1 MSRSRA
7 SRYRICQVFT
17 SNKKK
22 ANRRVR
28 KTPDI
33 PDGKAYKR
41 VFSSYDICDGGKAR
55 LIPADQ
61 DWSEEL
67 RRK

>member
-7 SRYRICQVFT
+7 SRYRICQIFT
-17 SNKKK
+17 LYKKK

-28 KTPDI
+28 KISDI

-41 VFSSYDICDGGKAR
+41 IFSSYDICDGGRAR
-55 LIPADQ
+55 LIPEDQ

>member
-7 SRYRICQVFT
+7 SRYRRCPIFT
-17 SNKKK
+17 PNKKK

-28 KTPDI
+28 RTPDI
-33 PDGKAYKR
+33 PDGTAYKR
-41 VFSSYDICDGGKAR
+41 VFCSYEICDGGKAR
-55 LIPADQ
+55 LIPD
-61 DWSEEL
+61 DREWSEEL